1 MTDEKKAAEKKIRD
15 DLFLNR
21 KNGYDRLEAGEAV
34 ALQEYAEGYKAFLD
48 RGKTEREAVDAA
60 EVMARAA
67 GYEKFTPGMRL
78 APGAKVYAIN
88 RGKAIACVKVGRES
102 LERGARI
109 VAAHVDA
116 PRIDLKP
123 CPLYEDASMA
133 FFKTHYY
140 GGIRKYQW
148 VTVPLELRGV
158 IAKPDGSVINVSL
171 GGVEGEPVF
180 VITDLLPHLAK
191 DHNAKTLGGA
201 FTGEDLNVLAG
212 SQPYA
217 DEGENRFKLS
227 ALSILNEKYG
237 LTEEDFLS
245 SELCFVPVGKSR
257 DVGLDQSLIG
267 AYGQDDRV
275 CAYTA
280 LTALLEQAEDSD
292 RTCVCVLVDKEEI
305 GSEGIS
311 GMQSEWFDTFMSD
324 ICDCMQSDLRRL
336 YENSYCLSADV
347 SNAFDPNFPEVSEKN
362 NSAVINGGAVIT
374 KYTGSGGKSSSN
386 DASAEYIAMLRK
398 LFADNKVIWQT
409 GELGKVD
416 QGGGG
421 TVAKYMANRNIETID
436 VGAPVLAMHSP
447 FEITSKL
454 DVYMLYKAM
463 KAFYRG

>member
-1 MTDEKKAAEKKIRD
+1 
-15 DLFLNR
+15 
-21 KNGYDRLEAGEAV
+21 
-34 ALQEYAEGYKAFLD
+34 
-48 RGKTEREAVDAA
+48 
-60 EVMARAA
+60 
-67 GYEKFTPGMRL
+67 
-78 APGAKVYAIN
+78 
-88 RGKAIACVKVGRES
+88 
-102 LERGARI
+102 
-109 VAAHVDA
+109 
-116 PRIDLKP
+116 
-123 CPLYEDASMA
+123 MA

-311 GMQSEWFDTFMSD
+311 GMQSEWFDTLMSD

-347 SNAFDPNFPEVSEKN
+347 CNAFDPNFPEVSEKN